1 MTSVS
6 YPSCNKQKQAIALL
20 PTLSG
25 KHRARHAFTLNP
37 YGSYSNKKRIYQYKP
52 YGTRIYVMKNNII
65 CHRIR
70 KGDSIECT

>member
-6 YPSCNKQKQAIALL
+6 YPRTHYNKRKQAIALL

-37 YGSYSNKKRIYQYKP
+37 YTEVIIRIKKNKP
-52 YGTRIYVMKNNII
+52 L
-65 CHRIR
+65 
-70 KGDSIECT
+70 